1 MSYVLGLRCMGCGR
15 EVDAGRMRYRCDMC
29 GQFLDVSY
37 DLPALAR
44 AVDRDAIGR
53 RSPGIMRRWLEFLPI
68 EAPELIDRVTLGES
82 ATPLLELP
90 ALGRAVGL
98 ERLYVKNDSV
108 MPTGSLKDRSMP
120 LAVLKAVEFGQETV
134 CIVSSGNAAASLA
147 AYAARAGIGAVVFVT
162 TSAPAAKLVQT
173 VIHGARVLVI
183 DGDYSQV
190 DVLFRRAREEFGWC
204 DCNGLV
210 NPFRLEGKRLYAHEI
225 CEQLGWHVPDVIV
238 TPVASGNG
246 VIAIE
251 KGFRELRQMG
261 WIETIPRLVAVQP
274 APAAPIVA
282 AFRANSAEVG
292 PVPPAPTIAGA
303 IAVSAPGAGGTKAL
317 QALRAMN
324 GIAVAVTDEE
334 TLAAQRLLAT
344 TAGIFGEPGGVV
356 SVAAARK
363 LARDGTIRSEE
374 SVVCLVTGHGLKSV
388 PEIMPSV
395 TLPPSLPPDWEVV
408 RKALT

>member
-1 MSYVLGLRCMGCGR
+1 MSYVLGLRCTGCGR
-15 EVDAGRMRYRCDMC
+15 EFDAGRMRYRCDLC
-29 GQFLDVSY
+29 SQFLDVY
-37 DLPALAR
+37 DLPVLAR
-44 AVDRDAIGR
+44 TVDREAIRR
-53 RSPGIMRRWLEFLPI
+53 RSPEIMRRWLEFLPI
-68 EAPELIDRVTLGES
+68 EAPALIDRVTLGES

-98 ERLYVKNDSV
+98 KRLYVKNDAV

-120 LAVLKAVEFGQETV
+120 LAVLKALEFGQETV

-147 AYAARAGIGAVVFVT
+147 AYSARAGIRAVVFVT

-183 DGDYSQV
+183 DGDYSEV
-190 DVLFRRAREEFGWC
+190 DGLFRRAREEFGWC

-225 CEQLGWHVPDVIV
+225 CEQLGWRVPDVIV

-251 KGFRELRQMG
+251 KGFRELRAMG

-292 PVPPAPTIAGA
+292 RVRPAPTIAGA

-324 GIAVAVTDEE
+324 GVAVAVTDEE
-334 TLAAQRLLAT
+334 TLAAQRLLAA

-356 SVAAARK
+356 SVAAAQK
-363 LARDGTIRSEE
+363 LARDGTVRSEE
-374 SVVCLVTGHGLKSV
+374 SVVCLVTGHGLKSI

-395 TLPPSLPPDWEVV
+395 TLPPPLPPDWEAV